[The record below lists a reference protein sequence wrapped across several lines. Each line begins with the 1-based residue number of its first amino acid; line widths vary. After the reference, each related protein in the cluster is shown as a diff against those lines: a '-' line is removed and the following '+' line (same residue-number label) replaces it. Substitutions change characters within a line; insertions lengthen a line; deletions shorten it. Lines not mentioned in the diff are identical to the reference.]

1 MRDTFNYDQHADLHD
16 TDILENPSG
25 TNLWLRQRKEQKIF
39 SFIHVLTK
47 ALDASSAPGLTFPQN
62 LGSPQVESQPVG
74 SFTSSMLDIAGERG
88 GVGDEKVVGE
98 HCGSQDTSGEHQH
111 AQAEL
116 SQATQDK
123 PAYTGGVRGNCV
135 QSQIWFRRVRK
146 KSERKDN
153 QPTEQQRPT
162 KNT

>member
-111 AQAEL
+111 AQVGSRRRTFAFRL
-116 SQATQDK
+116 
-123 PAYTGGVRGNCV
+123 
-135 QSQIWFRRVRK
+135 QITDSLLRHLDTCLNDSDCLNVKF
-146 KSERKDN
+146 S
-153 QPTEQQRPT
+153 
-162 KNT
+162 